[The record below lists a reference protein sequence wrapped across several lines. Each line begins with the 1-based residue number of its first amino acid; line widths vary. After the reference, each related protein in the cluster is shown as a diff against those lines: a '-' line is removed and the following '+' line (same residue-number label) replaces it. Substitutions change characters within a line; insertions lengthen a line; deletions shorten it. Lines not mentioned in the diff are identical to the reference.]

1 MKLSDAF
8 LSHDDG
14 SEKLV
19 VSTGAAK
26 FSGMARGNETAGFII
41 TCLEQE
47 TTDILGNAV
56 ACYTIPIMVGRNLAM
71 VIEAAALNHR
81 VKKMGYN
88 AAEELK
94 RRVNENVE
102 KRLKERA
109 ENEEKEQE

>member
-1 MKLSDAF
+1 
-8 LSHDDG
+8 
-14 SEKLV
+14 
-19 VSTGAAK
+19 
-26 FSGMARGNETAGFII
+26 
-41 TCLEQE
+41 
-47 TTDILGNAV
+47 
-56 ACYTIPIMVGRNLAM
+56 MVGRNLAM

>member
-1 MKLSDAF
+1 MNKSIDMVIKLEPWKPD
-8 LSHDDG
+8 
-14 SEKLV
+14 V
-19 VSTGAAK
+19 VYDRIG
-26 FSGMARGNETAGFII
+26 
-41 TCLEQE
+41 LEQE